1 MSLHLLARVA
11 ALAVGA
17 ATIGYFGVADLKG
30 DYKIEFVVEGGAYSG
45 TAKFTSGQQGSFSAK
60 YDFTSP
66 SAIKS
71 DVTGKMNGD
80 SVTFEGKYDDSTR
93 GCTGTFAGKGAA
105 EKDGSKANGTLDI
118 NDSCGGPIGGTFRI
132 WR

>member
-1 MSLHLLARVA
+1 MSLHLITRVA

-17 ATIGYFGVADLKG
+17 VAIGHFGVADLKG
-30 DYKIEFVVEGGAYSG
+30 DYKIEFVVEGGSYTG
-45 TAKFTSGQQGSFSAK
+45 TAKFTAGEPGAFSAK

-66 SAIKS
+66 STIKS
-71 DVTGKMNGD
+71 DVTGKTKGD

-93 GCTGTFAGKGAA
+93 GCSGTFVGKGGA

-118 NDSCGGPIGGTFRI
+118 NDSCGGAIGGTFRI